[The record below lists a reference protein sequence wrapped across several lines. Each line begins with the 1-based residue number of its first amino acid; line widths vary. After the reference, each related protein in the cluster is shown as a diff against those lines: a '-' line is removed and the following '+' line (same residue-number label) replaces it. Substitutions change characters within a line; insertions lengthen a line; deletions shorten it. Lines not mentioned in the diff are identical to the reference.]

1 MNTDKKN
8 PTILCELQHVVL
20 KDGCNSY
27 SCRIEKNSI
36 HAFFSEDPQVS
47 ISLLRC
53 IAGLEKP
60 MSGNLYFDGNC
71 YKEMLPKQAVD
82 SGIEIVDHSQKCF
95 LNLSVLDNIYCERRQ
110 IGHTHA
116 YSRAATKQ
124 RLKVILNEI
133 GIELDL
139 KRRVRSLSPAYRK
152 LVELMRCILAS
163 PKVLCLEE
171 GVLRDIEEHTYH
183 GIREILMTILLR
195 MVANNLTLI
204 IATNNMHEVSSYA
217 KKVTIFKK
225 DGDTTSVSV
234 RDIDKYELIQMAYGF
249 ITSRKE
255 MAQDNFEL
263 YYYKQMY
270 QEIVNSLLFPVI
282 ATDTHHLVIIYN
294 QKVKNDYFSEFSDIL
309 GKHIKD
315 ILGLTDEFI
324 NEMERDLLY
333 LPNTRAQE
341 IPEVFPGVTIHASP
355 ITDEMGSFMGMLYLF
370 STDYGVAGT
379 QMSKS
384 TDIECDYKINE
395 LIHEV
400 KNPLGIMLN
409 YLSLIQKETSLQTI
423 KQETDCIAK
432 EVSRINRLLD
442 KLKMSQDTTVQKKLK
457 KVKLRSVL
465 DEIQTFLRPTIE
477 EKVIKFQ
484 NDLPTNL
491 SVGGDE
497 DSLRQVFL
505 NLIINSIEAMESG
518 GVVRISSET
527 IILKDELWVKIMV
540 SDTGSGIPS
549 DQISHIFKPF
559 YTTKTNR
566 DSHGIG
572 LSITNEII
580 ESLGGSINVDSK
592 VGVGT
597 NFTILL
603 RP

>member
-1 MNTDKKN
+1 MNTIKKN
-8 PTILCELQHVVL
+8 PRILCELQNIVL
-20 KDGCNSY
+20 KDNRNSY
-27 SCRIEKNSI
+27 SCRIEENAI

-60 MSGNLYFDGNC
+60 ASGTIYFDGNC
-71 YKEMLPKQAVD
+71 YQKMLPKQAID
-82 SGIEIVDHSQKCF
+82 SGIEIVDRSKKCF
-95 LNLSVLDNIYCERRQ
+95 LNLSVLDNVYCERRR
-110 IGHTHA
+110 IGHTHV
-116 YSRAATKQ
+116 YSRTLLKQ
-124 RLKVILNEI
+124 RLKAILNEI

-139 KRRVRSLSPAYRK
+139 KRRVRSLPTAYRK
-152 LVELMRCILAS
+152 LVELLRCILAS

-195 MVANNLTLI
+195 MVSNDLTLI
-204 IATNNMHEVSSYA
+204 IATNNMHEVSSHA
-217 KKVTIFKK
+217 NKVTIFKK

-234 RDIDKYELIQMAYGF
+234 REIDKHQLTQMAYGF

-282 ATDTHHLVIIYN
+282 ATDTYHLVIIYN
-294 QKVKNDYFSEFSDIL
+294 QKLKNDYFSDFSDIL

-324 NEMERDLLY
+324 KEMERNLLY
-333 LPNTRAQE
+333 LPNTRALE
-341 IPEVFPGVTIHASP
+341 IPEVFPGITIHASP

-370 STDYGVAGT
+370 SPDYGVAGT
-379 QMSKS
+379 QMSKA
-384 TDIECDYKINE
+384 TDIKCDYRINE

-409 YLSLIQKETSLQTI
+409 YLSLIQKETSSQTI

-442 KLKMSQDTTVQKKLK
+442 KLKMSQDMTGQKKLK

-465 DEIQTFLRPTIE
+465 NEIQTFLRPTIE
-477 EKVIKFQ
+477 EKAIEFQ
-484 NDLPTNL
+484 NNLPSNL

-505 NLIINSIEAMESG
+505 NLILNSIEAMESG

-527 IILKDELWVKIMV
+527 IILKDELWAKIMV
-540 SDTGSGIPS
+540 SDTGCGIPS
-549 DQISHIFKPF
+549 DQIYHIFKPF
-559 YTTKTNR
+559 YTSKTNS

-580 ESLGGSINVDSK
+580 GSLGGSINVDSK

-597 NFTILL
+597 NFTIIL